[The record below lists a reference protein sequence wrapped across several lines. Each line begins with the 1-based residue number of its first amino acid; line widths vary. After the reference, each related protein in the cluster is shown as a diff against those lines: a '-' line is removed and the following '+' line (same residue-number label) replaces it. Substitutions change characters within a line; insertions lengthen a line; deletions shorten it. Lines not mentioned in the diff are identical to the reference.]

1 MALELKLQLKL
12 TQQLVMTPQLQQA
25 IKLLQLSTLELQGVI
40 EQELVENPCLED
52 FLEDERAE
60 TEHENAPAT
69 DGELDGAGADGAG
82 ADRADIDG
90 AAEAGAAGSA
100 ELDGPM
106 ETVEPPTA
114 EEVVGDVDWES
125 YMESRPQ
132 TSLGRPDDE
141 RPQLEDNLSPGR
153 SLPDHLMWQLGF
165 LEVSD
170 ADRSAGSLIIG
181 NLSDDGY
188 LDEDLVV
195 IAEESGVSEERV
207 EAVLRII
214 QEFDPIGV
222 ATRDLS
228 ECLMVQAR
236 VAGVTDKLVLAIIDR
251 YLGRPP

>member
-1 MALELKLQLKL
+1 MALELKQTLRL

-82 ADRADIDG
+82 ADRAEIDG

-114 EEVVGDVDWES
+114 EEVVGDVDMVLLMTVE
-125 YMESRPQ
+125 
-132 TSLGRPDDE
+132 
-141 RPQLEDNLSPGR
+141 PGFGGQ
-153 SLPDHLMWQLGF
+153 SFLPDSCRRCEEVKKLLRDDQR
-165 LEVSD
+165 LEVD
-170 ADRSAGSLIIG
+170 GGIDMHTAPMVVSAGADTL
-181 NLSDDGY
+181 
-188 LDEDLVV
+188 
-195 IAEESGVSEERV
+195 
-207 EAVLRII
+207 
-214 QEFDPIGV
+214 
-222 ATRDLS
+222 
-228 ECLMVQAR
+228 
-236 VAGVTDKLVLAIIDR
+236 VAGKAIFGQAGPVRAMQAIQQAC
-251 YLGRPP
+251 LKSQKSKENP